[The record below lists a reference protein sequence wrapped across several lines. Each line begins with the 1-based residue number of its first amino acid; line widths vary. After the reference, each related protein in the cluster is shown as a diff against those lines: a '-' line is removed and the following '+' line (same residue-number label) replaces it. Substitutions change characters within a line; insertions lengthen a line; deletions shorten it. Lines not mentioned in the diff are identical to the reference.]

1 MTTQKKS
8 GKEPTETCMK
18 IEEINFEGHIIPREW
33 YQTITYRTPKGKK
46 DKADILAINILSEI
60 IYWYRPKRIEDSTTG
75 RIIRYERRFDA
86 DKLQRSYQAL
96 ADYFGV
102 SKRQATDACK
112 RLRDRGLIT
121 LEFRHFPTKSGV
133 MLSNVLFI
141 EPVPEA
147 VKEITFRRPC
157 YENSEDGLRNSVTPP
172 TKISDTYTEITTE
185 NTTEINIS
193 ATAEEPSPKQMNDVP
208 ITEKSDNS
216 TSLPA
221 CDKIH
226 KEPTEHQKYVT
237 AIAKAFDLNEQLMV
251 KEDWGRMHRD
261 AKQVIDAGF
270 TLGDIHKGRLIWDT
284 EFPGKTGVP
293 PKRERDLYRCMET
306 ARKQRVERYG
316 DG

>member
-60 IYWYRPKRIEDSTTG
+60 IYWYRPKRIEDSITG
-75 RIIRYERRFDA
+75 HIIRYERKFDA

-141 EPVPEA
+141 EPIPEA
-147 VKEITFRRPC
+147 IKEITFRRPC

-185 NTTEINIS
+185 INIS
-193 ATAEEPSPKQMNDVP
+193 ATAEEPSPRQVDAAP

-216 TSLPA
+216 TSLA
-221 CDKIH
+221 DCEKIC
-226 KEPTEHQKYVT
+226 KPNEHREFFGEL
-237 AIAKAFDLNEQLMV
+237 ADAFDYEIPMMTVAEKGMMN
-251 KEDWGRMHRD
+251 HYT
-261 AKQVIDAGF
+261 KQVRDNDFLLVDIRKAKFIWKETWPGNTGQRPIPSKF
-270 TLGDIHKGRLIWDT
+270 TPCL
-284 EFPGKTGVP
+284 VQ
-293 PKRERDLYRCMET
+293 
-306 ARKQRVERYG
+306 ARKIRVERENLRG
-316 DG
+316 GHG